1 MKTIAQVKKAVA
13 AFTDAKLDIYRIDTA
28 IVIQLEDY
36 DGIDGMNADDRAA
49 MKDLRA
55 FAGLAKAAGYKVIYD
70 KTTVIIDSHGCT
82 NLAEVAQYAN
92 R

>member
-13 AFTDAKLDIYRIDTA
+13 AFTSAKLDIYRIDTS

-49 MKDLRA
+49 MKELRA
-55 FAGLAKAAGYKVIYD
+55 FAGLAKAMGYKVMYK
-70 KTTVIIDSHGCT
+70 KTAVIIDSYGCT
-82 NLAEVAQYAN
+82 NVAEVA
-92 R
+92 